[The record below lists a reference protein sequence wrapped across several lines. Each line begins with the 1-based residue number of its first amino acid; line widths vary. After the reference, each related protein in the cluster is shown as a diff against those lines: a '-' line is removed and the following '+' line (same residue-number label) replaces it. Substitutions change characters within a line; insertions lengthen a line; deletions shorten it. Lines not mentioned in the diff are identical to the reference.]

1 MDSPVEQLTLKLGPG
16 SEAGS
21 NRGLRRSSGNKSE
34 RLADET
40 DAPRKAPTESWVDA
54 VVTLLATVVFGL
66 GWALVE
72 LERAD
77 PIQDRYDSALSVA
90 WSATEQMG
98 GPGEQWSE
106 VARQRSRR

>member
-1 MDSPVEQLTLKLGPG
+1 MSRPMDGYGAPQ
-16 SEAGS
+16 A
-21 NRGLRRSSGNKSE
+21 E
-34 RLADET
+34 RL
-40 DAPRKAPTESWVDA
+40 ESWVDA

-77 PIQDRYDSALSVA
+77 AGQDRYDAAVSVA
-90 WSATEQMG
+90 WSSVEQSG
-98 GPGEQWSE
+98 KRIEQWGE